1 MKQEQYYELSNEERI
16 PKLGF
21 GTWLAEDG
29 DEATNAVKEA
39 LKVGYN
45 HIDTAMAYD
54 NEDSVGNA
62 IASSGIPREDIYI
75 TSKLAN
81 SVRGYEETVKAVFES
96 LSKLQTKYL
105 DLFLV
110 HWPNPLKYR
119 ENWRE
124 ALSES
129 WRALEDLY
137 EDGILR
143 SIGVSNFEPHHID
156 ALMETSAI
164 EPMIN
169 QIRISPGDEPE
180 EIIEYCKEKNIL
192 LQAYSPLGHGRLF
205 ANQELKDLANKYN
218 KKPSQLAIRWS
229 LQKGYLPLPKSVTPA
244 RIKENLDVFDF
255 EISPEDMEIISKTES
270 SFDGPVRPD
279 ETNF

>member
-1 MKQEQYYELSNEERI
+1 MI
-16 PKLGF
+16 
-21 GTWLAEDG
+21 
-29 DEATNAVKEA
+29 
-39 LKVGYN
+39 
-45 HIDTAMAYD
+45 
-54 NEDSVGNA
+54 
-62 IASSGIPREDIYI
+62 
-75 TSKLAN
+75 
-81 SVRGYEETVKAVFES
+81 
-96 LSKLQTKYL
+96 
-105 DLFLV
+105 